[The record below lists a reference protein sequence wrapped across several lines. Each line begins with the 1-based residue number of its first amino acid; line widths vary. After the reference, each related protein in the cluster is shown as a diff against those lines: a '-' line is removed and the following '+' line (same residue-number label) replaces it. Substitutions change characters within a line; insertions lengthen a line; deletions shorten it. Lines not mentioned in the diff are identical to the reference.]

1 MSVNR
6 EKKGFGALTLSTVA
20 ISLTLA
26 GCGGGGGDPGANPL
40 TLDTSGARGALISAP
55 PPVATF
61 LIASEFNASLSGSAS
76 GQSILQLAGTPT
88 CDVAI
93 HKLEYSTVD
102 GAGNQ
107 AQASAAVMIPTAS
120 SNPTVQAA
128 SCVGARPVV
137 LYAHG
142 TTVEKE
148 FNIANLADA
157 SGAATGEVNAGSGQ
171 ATLLAALFAAQGYVV
186 IAPNFVGY
194 DSSTTSYHPFVN
206 HDQQAKDMVD
216 SLAAGRKALASLAST
231 YRSTDS
237 GKLFITGFSQGGS
250 VAMATQKL
258 MQASNL
264 SYTAAAP
271 ISGAYR
277 LSSFFDAIF
286 SGYTTGPTPLIPVGG
301 PVFATMVIES
311 YLNSYGLAV
320 DRDDVYNSKFRSG
333 IESLIPSA
341 TKDFGGLLDNTS
353 LPVSAL
359 FEPKD
364 PIEDALGQ
372 ATGLFDSTNF
382 LIKST
387 FRTAYLTN
395 TGSAALLRAKVAEN
409 DLSTF
414 VPSKPT
420 FLCAGGGDP
429 VVFTGTNHDAMETA
443 YAGLPAGLVT
453 TLDLQDTPAGAFAQL
468 QGGFQ
473 ALQATYTTP
482 TSALLAYHGN
492 VVPFCLTGVRAFFSN
507 F

>member
-1 MSVNR
+1 MSVSR
-6 EKKGFGALTLSTVA
+6 EKKGFGALTLSSVA

-61 LIASEFNASLSGSAS
+61 LTASAFNASLSGSTS
-76 GQSILQLAGTPT
+76 GQGILQLAGTPT

-128 SCVGARPVV
+128 SCVGSRPVV

-142 TTVEKE
+142 TTVEKD
-148 FNIANLADA
+148 FNIANLADV
-157 SGAATGEVNAGSGQ
+157 SGATTGEVNAGSSQ

-194 DSSTTSYHPFVN
+194 DSSTTSYHPFLN

-237 GKLFITGFSQGGS
+237 GKLFVTGFSQGGS

-258 MQASNL
+258 MQANNL

-271 ISGAYR
+271 ISGAYK
-277 LSSFFDAIF
+277 LTNFIDAMF
-286 SGYTTGPTPLIPVGG
+286 SGYTTATTPPTPLIPGLA
-301 PVFATMVIES
+301 PVLGTMVIES
-311 YLNSYGLAV
+311 YLNSYSLAIN
-320 DRDDVYNSKFRSG
+320 RDDIYNSKFRSG

-341 TKDFGGLLDNTS
+341 TKDFDGLLNNTS
-353 LPVSAL
+353 LPALAL

-364 PIEDALGQ
+364 PTETALGQ

-429 VVFTGTNHDAMETA
+429 VVFTSINHDAMETA
-443 YAGLPAGLVT
+443 FAGLPAGLVT
-453 TLDLQDTPAGAFAQL
+453 TLDLQDTPSGAFAQL

-473 ALQATYTTP
+473 LAHPTP
-482 TSALLAYHGN
+482 TSNLSAYHSN
-492 VVPFCLTGVRAFFSN
+492 VAPFCLTGARAFFSN